1 MSLSKN
7 ERDARRKQAADV
19 LGEVRHSRTAIQ
31 AFGRRTAEERGRFM
45 DERGE
50 DDSIGSRRAKLA
62 RNFVLR
68 REGFSASQSYD
79 NMSYED
85 SRYSGRDR
93 RDRDRDREDRDRH
106 RMRDSSRHLSSQRD
120 ESRNKPPT

>member
-19 LGEVRHSRTAIQ
+19 LGEVRHSRTTIQ
-31 AFGRRTAEERGRFM
+31 AFGRRTSEERGRFM

-50 DDSIGSRRAKLA
+50 DDSIGSKRAKLA
-62 RNFVLR
+62 RNFILR
-68 REGFSASQSYD
+68 QEGFSASQSYD

-93 RDRDRDREDRDRH
+93 RDRDRDRDREDRDRH
-106 RMRDSSRHLSSQRD
+106 RMRDSSRWDDR
-120 ESRNKPPT
+120 